1 MNDKN
6 HAEIRDKKMEMKLF
20 PEAPVLVVDDEK
32 HFLNS
37 MDFKLH
43 SNGMTNV
50 ECCQD
55 SLEVLPRL
63 KMRKY
68 SLILLDM
75 VMPGLSGDELLLKIV
90 DLYPQ
95 IPVIVVTGYP
105 ESKTAEDC
113 MQKGASD
120 YLAKPVDTNDLI
132 RTIRNALELKD
143 HQQVIRMK
151 KDLFSGDRHQQ
162 FKNIPGIITGDDQME
177 AIFRTIG
184 MIAATSKP
192 VLIRGETGVG
202 KELIARA
209 IHQFSRREGEFV
221 AANIG
226 GLDDNLF
233 SDTLFGHEKG
243 AFTGATQSR
252 KGLIEQAKNGT
263 IFLDEIGDLSPESQ
277 VKLLRLIQEGKYYP
291 LGVDIP
297 KSTNARIVAATNKYL
312 LNSIKAGE
320 FRQDLYFRLE
330 THDIYV
336 PPLRKRK
343 QDIPLLVD
351 HFLEKFSK
359 ELNKKKPAVPGELF
373 ILLSNYHFSGNIREL
388 ESMVY
393 DAVSRHEKGILS
405 LKVFQEKIEKNT
417 GQNGSAF
424 NGGDDLS
431 HKEKKV
437 FFGDV
442 LPTFAELE
450 EIYLKE
456 VMRRSNGNKSMAAKL
471 SGLQRKTLAYRLQK
485 LEKKRD

>member
-1 MNDKN
+1 MQKELFPGSPILIVDDDKN
-6 HAEIRDKKMEMKLF
+6 
-20 PEAPVLVVDDEK
+20 
-32 HFLNS
+32 FLNS
-37 MDFKLH
+37 MDLELH
-43 SNGMTNV
+43 SKGITNV

-63 KMRKY
+63 KDKQY

-75 VMPGLSGDELLLKIV
+75 VMPGISGEELLLAIV

-95 IPVIVVTGYP
+95 IPVIVITGFP
-105 ESKTAEDC
+105 GSKTAEDC
-113 MQKGASD
+113 MEKGAFD
-120 YLAKPVDTNDLI
+120 YLKKPIDTNDLL
-132 RTIRNALELKD
+132 RTIHNALELKD

-151 KDLFSGDRHQQ
+151 KELFSGDRPQGL
-162 FKNIPGIITGDDQME
+162 KNIPGIITRDDNMKD
-177 AIFRTIG
+177 IFKIIG
-184 MIAATSKP
+184 LVAVTSKP

-291 LGVDIP
+291 LGADVPI
-297 KSTNARIVAATNKYL
+297 STNARIVVATNKYL
-312 LNSIKAGE
+312 LNSIKTGE
-320 FRQDLYFRLE
+320 FRQDLYFRLG

-343 QDIPLLVD
+343 EDIPLLVD
-351 HFLEKFSK
+351 YFLEKFTA
-359 ELNKKKPAVPGELF
+359 ELKKKKPKVPDELYM
-373 ILLSNYHFSGNIREL
+373 LLSNYHFPGNIREL

-417 GQNGSAF
+417 AQSVSDF
-424 NGGDDLS
+424 NVENAAS
-431 HKEKKV
+431 QKEKKV
-437 FFGDV
+437 FFGDI
-442 LPTFAELE
+442 LPTLAELE

-456 VMRRSNGNKSMAAKL
+456 VMSRSEGNKSTAAKL
-471 SGLQRKTLAYRLQK
+471 AGMERKTFAYRLQR
-485 LEKKRD
+485 LAKKD

>member
-1 MNDKN
+1 MHKEMFPGSPILIVDDDKN
-6 HAEIRDKKMEMKLF
+6 
-20 PEAPVLVVDDEK
+20 
-32 HFLNS
+32 FLNS
-37 MDFKLH
+37 MDFELH
-43 SNGMTNV
+43 SNRITNI

-55 SLEVLPRL
+55 SREVLPRL
-63 KMRKY
+63 KKNKY

-75 VMPGLSGDELLLKIV
+75 VMPGISGEELLLEIV

-95 IPVIVVTGYP
+95 IPVIVITGFP
-105 ESKTAEDC
+105 GRKTVEDC
-113 MQKGASD
+113 MQKGAFD
-120 YLAKPVDTNDLI
+120 YLTKPIDTNYLI
-132 RTIRNALELKD
+132 RTIHNALELKD
-143 HQQVIRMK
+143 HRQVIRMK
-151 KDLFSGDRHQQ
+151 KDLFSDDSTQEL
-162 FKNIPGIITGDDQME
+162 KNIPGIITNDDNMKDVFK
-177 AIFRTIG
+177 IIG
-184 MIAATSKP
+184 LVAVTSRP
-192 VLIRGETGVG
+192 VLIRGETGIG
-202 KELIARA
+202 KELIART

-291 LGVDIP
+291 LGADVTM
-297 KSTNARIVAATNKYL
+297 STNARIVAATNKNL
-312 LNSIKAGE
+312 LNSIKTGE

-343 QDIPLLVD
+343 EDIPLLVD
-351 HFLEKFSK
+351 HFLEKFTS
-359 ELNKKKPAVPGELF
+359 ELKKKKPTVPDELF
-373 ILLSNYHFSGNIREL
+373 TLLSNYHFPGNIREL

-417 GQNGSAF
+417 GQSSSAF
-424 NGGDDLS
+424 NVENGADAVS

-437 FFGDV
+437 YFGDF
-442 LPTFAELE
+442 LPTLAELE

-456 VMRRSNGNKSMAAKL
+456 VMRRSGGNKSIAAKL
-471 SGLQRKTLAYRLQK
+471 VGMERKTFAYRLQR
-485 LEKKRD
+485 LEKKG

>member
-1 MNDKN
+1 MHKEIFPGSPILIVDDDKN
-6 HAEIRDKKMEMKLF
+6 
-20 PEAPVLVVDDEK
+20 
-32 HFLNS
+32 FLNS
-37 MDFKLH
+37 MDFELH
-43 SNGMTNV
+43 SNGITNV

-63 KMRKY
+63 KKKKY
-68 SLILLDM
+68 SIILLDM
-75 VMPGLSGDELLLKIV
+75 VMPGISGDELLLKIV
-90 DLYPQ
+90 ELYPD
-95 IPVIVVTGYP
+95 IPVIVVTGFP
-105 ESKTAEDC
+105 KSKTAEDC

-120 YLAKPVDTNDLI
+120 YLKKPIDTNDLI

-151 KDLFSGDRHQQ
+151 KDLFSSDRRR
-162 FKNIPGIITGDDQME
+162 KLKSIPGIITRDDKME
-177 AIFRTIG
+177 AIFQTIG

-243 AFTGATQSR
+243 AFTGATQDR
-252 KGLIEQAKNGT
+252 KGLIEQARNGT

-297 KSTNARIVAATNKYL
+297 KSTNARVVAATNKDL
-312 LNSIKAGE
+312 LNSIKTGE

-343 QDIPLLVD
+343 EDIPLLVD
-351 HFLEKFSK
+351 HFLEKFTN
-359 ELNKKKPAVPGELF
+359 ELKQKKPTVPDELF
-373 ILLSNYHFSGNIREL
+373 ILLSNHHFPGNIREL

-393 DAVSRHEKGILS
+393 DALSRHEKGILS

-417 GQNGSAF
+417 GQNGTAF
-424 NGGDDLS
+424 NVGDDLS
-431 HKEKKV
+431 HKDKKV
-437 FFGDV
+437 SFGDV
-442 LPTFAELE
+442 LPTLAELE
-450 EIYLKE
+450 EIYLNE
-456 VMRRSNGNKSMAAKL
+456 VMKRSKENKSMAAKL
-471 SGLQRKTLAYRLQK
+471 SGLRRKTLSYRLQK

>member
-1 MNDKN
+1 MQKELFPGSPILIVDDDKN
-6 HAEIRDKKMEMKLF
+6 
-20 PEAPVLVVDDEK
+20 
-32 HFLNS
+32 FLNV
-37 MDFKLH
+37 MDFELH
-43 SNGMTNV
+43 SKGITNV
-50 ECCQD
+50 ECCQE
-55 SLEVLPRL
+55 SMEVLPRL
-63 KMRKY
+63 KKKKY

-75 VMPGLSGDELLLKIV
+75 VMPGISGDELLLKIV
-90 DLYPQ
+90 ELYTE
-95 IPVIVVTGYP
+95 IPVIVVTGFP

-113 MQKGASD
+113 MQKGAFD
-120 YLAKPVDTNDLI
+120 YLKKPIDTNDLI

-143 HQQVIRMK
+143 HEQVIRMK
-151 KDLFSGDRHQQ
+151 KDLFSGDRHQKL
-162 FKNIPGIITGDDQME
+162 KNIPGIITRDDKMVE
-177 AIFRTIG
+177 IFQTIG

-243 AFTGATQSR
+243 AFTGATQDR

-263 IFLDEIGDLSPESQ
+263 VFLDEIGDLSPESQ

-312 LNSIKAGE
+312 LNSIKTGE

-336 PPLRKRK
+336 PPLRKRNE
-343 QDIPLLVD
+343 DIPLLVD
-351 HFLEKFSK
+351 HFLGKFTK
-359 ELNKKKPAVPGELF
+359 ELKQKKPSVPDELF
-373 ILLSNYHFSGNIREL
+373 ILLGNYHFPGNIREL

-393 DAVSRHEKGILS
+393 DALSRHEKGILS

-424 NGGDDLS
+424 NVGDDLS
-431 HKEKKV
+431 HKDKKIS
-437 FFGDV
+437 FGDV
-442 LPTFAELE
+442 LPTLAELE
-450 EIYLKE
+450 EIYLNE
-456 VMRRSNGNKSMAAKL
+456 VMKRSKENKSMAAKL
-471 SGLQRKTLAYRLQK
+471 SGLQRKTLSYRLQK